1 MYIVQYMYVY
11 VRYTEKKSFYQKHTC
26 NHRSVLTGIKGDIK
40 SGFLCD
46 RKEWIFNVSKELY
59 LLVLS
64 IFYLCKN
71 TGRHFL
77 FNEPSYF

>member
-40 SGFLCD
+40 SVFYVIEKSGF
-46 RKEWIFNVSKELY
+46 FNVSKELY

-71 TGRHFL
+71 TGHHFL
-77 FNEPSYF
+77 FNQPSYF